1 MFLQWPLFKFKADFS
16 FGQIESNE
24 ASFKKIFD
32 LRNHWLATA
41 ENFILD
47 LLKHP
52 TLPTSPGTSIQFYKS
67 LLQNS
72 KCFCERFSV

>member
-1 MFLQWPLFKFKADFS
+1 MILQWPLLKFKADFS

-41 ENFILD
+41 ENFIFD

-52 TLPTSPGTSIQFYKS
+52 TLPTSPGTSIQFLQITFAKFKM
-67 LLQNS
+67 LL
-72 KCFCERFSV
+72 